1 MSKHYFDGNLNCFDG
16 LWPPIHDS
24 GHRNNNSSAKC
35 VSENGVSL
43 FEIIYREMGIG
54 DKDAWPVSVQPSG
67 VTLTQPNNTTL
78 LRKAKKMNIVE
89 YL

>member
-1 MSKHYFDGNLNCFDG
+1 MGYGHPYMILVIATII
-16 LWPPIHDS
+16 PP
-24 GHRNNNSSAKC
+24 AKC

-43 FEIIYREMGIG
+43 FEIMYREMGIE
-54 DKDAWPVSVQPSG
+54 DKVAGPVSVQPSG

-89 YL
+89 YM